1 MAQPTKQTRE
11 TARRETYY
19 AQQAAI
25 LETLDALRTRVLAH
39 GAQAA
44 GGQYHWGYIGDLTH
58 IQEQLDKL
66 VHGDAR

>member
-1 MAQPTKQTRE
+1 MAQHTTQTSE
-11 TARRETYY
+11 TARQATYY

-44 GGQYHWGYIGDLTH
+44 EGQYHWGYIGDLTH
-58 IQEQLDKL
+58 IQAQLDQL